1 MKKNS
6 FAPVLLIIY
15 FIVLAIEI
23 FGDVKGPWTIVYFTK
38 PLLMPI
44 LLVYYLM
51 SLPDGKKDWIIPVS
65 LLFSMGGDVF
75 LMIKNGGEQFFIFG
89 LVSFLI
95 AHILYIVYFY
105 KEIKGKKISLK
116 IIPFALFVIGFL
128 VYLVPQ
134 LLSKEETKMLIGPV
148 AIYATVIGAMAYFA
162 SLRPAHPSKSFYYVM
177 TGSLLFILSDSCI
190 AINAFVMPIQ
200 HSGLIIMI
208 TYGVAQYYI
217 IRGILEKYSV

>member
-6 FAPVLLIIY
+6 FAPLLLVIY
-15 FIVLAIEI
+15 FIVLAVEI
-23 FGDVKGPWTIVYFTK
+23 FGDIKGPWTIVYFTK

-51 SLPDGKKDWIIPVS
+51 NLPQGKKDWIIPVS
-65 LLFSMGGDVF
+65 LIFSMFGDIF
-75 LMIKNGGEQFFIFG
+75 LMIKNGGDQFFILG

-105 KEIKGKKISLK
+105 KEVKGKKLSLK
-116 IIPFALFVIGFL
+116 IIPFSIFVIAFL
-128 VYLVPQ
+128 AYLVPQ
-134 LLSKEETKMLIGPV
+134 LMSKEETKMLIGPV

-177 TGSLLFILSDSCI
+177 NGSLLFILSDSCI
-190 AINAFVMPIQ
+190 AINAFVMPINY
-200 HSGLIIMI
+200 SGLIIMI
-208 TYGVAQYYI
+208 TYGLAQYYI
-217 IRGILEKYSV
+217 IRGILEKYN